1 MLGSVCSSIAQ
12 VERER
17 SAGPAMLEEE
27 HGRPAAGP
35 VMLEE
40 DHGGLQAQLHPG
52 ATPQQIKVWKSL
64 KVKTAA
70 TCNIEPEAV

>member
-17 SAGPAMLEEE
+17 SAGP
-27 HGRPAAGP
+27 

-40 DHGGLQAQLHPG
+40 DRGGLQAQLHPG